1 MTTLYTPKGVF
12 TYAALLRQAS
22 AHCAKFPTAASR
34 RSLGRL
40 SVPVWLIILSDQ
52 LPIIAL
58 VSSYPTNELIGRTPV
73 ARHQLACRGQL
84 SSAPT
89 TAPSVCGITPTF
101 AGLSPSKR
109 PVRYVFLTR
118 LPCYSAPESTFRI
131 RLACIKHAA
140 SVRSEPGSNSPLWLT
155 SLETPPLPPQGLDF
169 HSRSFEP
176 AWLLVSKN
184 ELFPIST
191 IRHFQFLSSAFLF
204 FTYSFSPNTLANTY
218 ALTCDKPDF
227 FW

>member
-12 TYAALLRQAS
+12 TYAALLRQAA

-58 VSSYPTNELIGRTPV
+58 VSRYPTNQLIGRTPV

-84 SSAPT
+84 SSAPA

-140 SVRSEPGSNSPLWLT
+140 SVRSEPGSNSPLSSLRLKPSNSRRRVST
-155 SLETPPLPPQGLDF
+155 STRGPSNPRGFSSQ
-169 HSRSFEP
+169 RTKSF
-176 AWLLVSKN
+176 LYL
-184 ELFPIST
+184 
-191 IRHFQFLSSAFLF
+191 
-204 FTYSFSPNTLANTY
+204 
-218 ALTCDKPDF
+218 
-227 FW
+227 

>member
-1 MTTLYTPKGVF
+1 MNPTCYRGCWHVVSRDFFLRYRPSSSRRKGLYDPKAFF
-12 TYAALLRQAS
+12 THAASLHQAF
-22 AHCAKFPTAASR
+22 AHCAISLTAASR

-40 SVPVWLIILSDQ
+40 SVPVWGTTLSGP
-52 LPIIAL
+52 LPVVGL
-58 VSSYPTNELIGRTPV
+58 VGSYPTNKLIGRTPV

-118 LPCYSAPESTFRI
+118 LPCYSRPYEPFRI

-140 SVRSEPGSNSPLWLT
+140 SVRSEPGSNSP
-155 SLETPPLPPQGLDF
+155 
-169 HSRSFEP
+169 
-176 AWLLVSKN
+176 
-184 ELFPIST
+184 
-191 IRHFQFLSSAFLF
+191 
-204 FTYSFSPNTLANTY
+204 
-218 ALTCDKPDF
+218 
-227 FW
+227 